1 MREASLPNEID
12 FDSLKDQQGQEV
24 CSGKQDC
31 TAEFVTAIQQQQ
43 NIVKQ
48 MVIANMNASYKKEKK
63 STKRG
68 SRSMQSI
75 TFKVGDTLY
84 GTSDSAQLKRLKKSH
99 FLSFPVETVL
109 TSEQSGSDIK

>member
-1 MREASLPNEID
+1 MLLYDIHPGVKFASG
-12 FDSLKDQQGQEV
+12 FFQ
-24 CSGKQDC
+24 
-31 TAEFVTAIQQQQ
+31 
-43 NIVKQ
+43 
-48 MVIANMNASYKKEKK
+48 VIANMNASYKKEKK

-84 GTSDSAQLKRLKKSH
+84 GSSDSAQLKRLKKSH

-109 TSEQSGSDIK
+109 TSEQSGSDVK